1 MAWLA
6 EFSASA
12 RGTDNFR
19 DRDPAV
25 HRALLAA
32 GLAGEAGS
40 ILAEFKKEKRERD
53 AYPAYRKKM
62 IEEIGDFLWYFARL
76 VDMICPDLVAELE
89 SVKATPTARDL
100 PIFLDLGAA
109 VGDLLAVVSTP
120 GPDGERERLLRLWVV
135 FRSLASSVDVDLPR
149 AAELNLT
156 KTARRWPDKRDYH
169 PLFDGNE
176 KEEEQLPRH
185 LTIEFRE
192 RKDPPRKVVYLRCN
206 GLNFGDRLSDNVEG
220 QDDGYR
226 FHDIFHF
233 AYAVHV
239 GWSPVM
245 RQLLKVKRKS
255 KEPKD
260 EGQDGARALIVEE
273 AVSAIIFS
281 RAKHMNLFDGVDHVD
296 YDLLKTIEEFVRDF
310 EVAEVPLWQWERA
323 ILEGFAMF
331 RLLKHNGGGTV
342 ILNLPDH
349 KLEYRAPT
357 T

>member
-1 MAWLA
+1 MGWLA
-6 EFSASA
+6 DFSASA
-12 RGTDNFR
+12 RGTDKFR
-19 DRDPAV
+19 DRDPAA
-25 HRALLAA
+25 HRSLLAA

-76 VDMICPDLVAELE
+76 VDMLCPDLVEELE
-89 SVKATPTARDL
+89 SVQASRTPREL
-100 PIFLDLGAA
+100 PVFLDLGAA
-109 VGDLLAVVSTP
+109 VGDLLSAVLTP
-120 GPDGERERLLRLWVV
+120 GADGERERLRRVWGVL
-135 FRSLASSVDVDLPR
+135 RSLAQSVGVDLR
-149 AAELNLT
+149 SAGNLNVA
-156 KTARRWPDKRDYH
+156 KTVSRWPDTRDYH
-169 PLFDGNE
+169 PLFDEGE
-176 KEEEQLPRH
+176 EEEEQLPRH
-185 LTIEFRE
+185 LEIEFRE
-192 RKDPPRKVVYLRCN
+192 RTDSPRKAVYLRYK

-233 AYAVHV
+233 AYAVHL

-255 KEPKD
+255 KEAKD

-273 AVSAIIFS
+273 AVSAIVFS
-281 RAKHMNLFDGVDHVD
+281 RAKHMNLFDLVDHVD
-296 YDLLKTIEEFVRDF
+296 YDLLKTIQEFVRDF
-310 EVAEVPLWQWERA
+310 EVSAVALWQWEHA

-342 ILNLPDH
+342 TLNLADH

-357 T
+357 K